1 MCILLV
7 IAASSIALA
16 AEDPVLTNSERN
28 KVGTRLGGGRDL
40 PILLMPWD
48 LFYPEPLPPTSEENQ
63 DRLTGRF
70 LGMKKDREVVL
81 IPQRQV

>member
-1 MCILLV
+1 
-7 IAASSIALA
+7 
-16 AEDPVLTNSERN
+16 
-28 KVGTRLGGGRDL
+28 
-40 PILLMPWD
+40 MPWD